1 MEIENLASPD
11 DGVDGG
17 MPITRRRRV
26 AVIAIH
32 GVADQK
38 LGDTC
43 QALAELL
50 IAQTPNGF
58 IYEPGVRQDEILRVK
73 LLEPV
78 QRTGTTPDGLRKQL
92 RQSAGSDF
100 LREGGTAAGKKR
112 SLAQGAPLSKG
123 AAFTDYMLAKA
134 KRADTPIDTY
144 TAPSVAMT
152 RQRGTAADEVDI
164 HEMY

>member
-17 MPITRRRRV
+17 MGITSRRRV

-50 IAQTPNGF
+50 IAQTPNSF
-58 IYEPGVRQDEILRVK
+58 VYEPGVRQDEILQVK
-73 LLEPV
+73 LLEPL
-78 QRTGTTPDGLRKQL
+78 QPTDTTPDGLSKQL
-92 RQSAGSDF
+92 RQSTGSDF
-100 LREGGTAAGKKR
+100 LRQGGTAAGKKR
-112 SLAQGAPLSKG
+112 PLPAQGATLSKG
-123 AAFTDYMLAKA
+123 AGFTDYL
-134 KRADTPIDTY
+134 
-144 TAPSVAMT
+144 
-152 RQRGTAADEVDI
+152 
-164 HEMY
+164 

>member
-1 MEIENLASPD
+1 MEIENLISPD

-17 MPITRRRRV
+17 LPVAKRRRV
-26 AVIAIH
+26 AVIAVH

-58 IYEPGVRQDEILRVK
+58 VYEPGVPQDEILQVK

-78 QRTGTTPDGLRKQL
+78 QPANPTPDGLRKTFWQ
-92 RQSAGSDF
+92 ATGSDF
-100 LREGGTAAGKKR
+100 LREGKTARGKSAR
-112 SLAQGAPLSKG
+112 LPLG
-123 AAFTDYMLAKA
+123 V
-134 KRADTPIDTY
+134 R
-144 TAPSVAMT
+144 
-152 RQRGTAADEVDI
+152 R
-164 HEMY
+164 

>member
-17 MPITRRRRV
+17 MRITRRRRI
-26 AVIAIH
+26 AVIAVH

-58 IYEPGVRQDEILRVK
+58 VYEPGVRQDEMLQIK
-73 LLEPV
+73 LLEPI
-78 QRTGTTPDGLRKQL
+78 QAPEDTARHGLRKRLQ
-92 RQSAGSDF
+92 QSTRSDF
-100 LREGGTAAGKKR
+100 LRQDGT
-112 SLAQGAPLSKG
+112 
-123 AAFTDYMLAKA
+123 
-134 KRADTPIDTY
+134 
-144 TAPSVAMT
+144 
-152 RQRGTAADEVDI
+152 
-164 HEMY
+164 

>member
-17 MPITRRRRV
+17 MRITRRRRV

-58 IYEPGVRQDEILRVK
+58 VYEPGVRQDEILQVK

-78 QRTGTTPDGLRKQL
+78 LI
-92 RQSAGSDF
+92 AF
-100 LREGGTAAGKKR
+100 LGVAIGGIVIAMYMPIF
-112 SLAQGAPLSKG
+112 SLISKLG
-123 AAFTDYMLAKA
+123 G
-134 KRADTPIDTY
+134 
-144 TAPSVAMT
+144 
-152 RQRGTAADEVDI
+152 Q
-164 HEMY
+164 